1 MRPKTEK
8 ISAVGLGG
16 LLRETYMAFNRAFR
30 AELGVYEITF
40 GQFRHLRHLTE
51 EDGISQA
58 ELSKR
63 IGIPKAESTGVL
75 ESMEQADLITR
86 RRDPRDGRH
95 RLVFLTPK
103 ARALQPRMRDCAE
116 KVNGL
121 ARTGLSAAEEEVLFD
136 LLDRV
141 KHNLT

>member
-8 ISAVGLGG
+8 IPAVGLGG

-30 AELGVYEITF
+30 AELAGHEITF
-40 GQFRHLRHLTE
+40 GQFRHLQQLAE
-51 EDGISQA
+51 KDGIPQA

-75 ESMEQADLITR
+75 ESMDQADLITR
-86 RRDPRDGRH
+86 RRDPHDRRQ

-103 ARALQPRMRDCAE
+103 ARALQPRMRACAE

-121 ARTGLSAAEEEVLFD
+121 ARTGLTASEEEVLFD